1 MAVSLLDRFDVFAN
15 TGGSAKH
22 HWMPIIVGGAII
34 LALAVW
40 TIRRRHGGG
49 IVEPARQRVKDL
61 R

>member
-1 MAVSLLDRFDVFAN
+1 MAVSLLDHYGVFAH

-22 HWMPIIVGGAII
+22 HWMPIIIGAAII

-40 TIRRRHGGG
+40 TIRRRNGGNV
-49 IVEPARQRVKDL
+49 IEPAPQRLKDL